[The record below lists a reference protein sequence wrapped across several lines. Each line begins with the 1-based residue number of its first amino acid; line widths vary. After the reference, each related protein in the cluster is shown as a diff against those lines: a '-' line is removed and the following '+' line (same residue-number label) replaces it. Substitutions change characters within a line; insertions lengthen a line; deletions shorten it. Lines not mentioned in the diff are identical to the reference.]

1 MRITEVRIKLM
12 HQTTD
17 RLLAFGAITIDNA
30 FVVRDLKLI
39 MGPQGPFVAMP
50 SRKMTTHC
58 PRCGLKNPVRANYC
72 NQCGNRQPEVQLAPD
87 ADGRRR
93 LYADIAH
100 PISVACRVAIERE
113 VVQEYEREVERSR
126 QPGYVS
132 RYDDMGDE
140 EPRLH
145 APPADRDDQS
155 APLARPVAGIQRTNG
170 HVSQPR

>member
-17 RLLAFGAITIDNA
+17 RLLAFGAITIDHA

-50 SRKMTTHC
+50 SRKMTSHC

-72 NQCGNRQPEVQLAPD
+72 NQCGSRQPELPLPAD
-87 ADGRRR
+87 SDGRRR

-113 VVQEYEREVERSR
+113 VVQEYERELERSR

-140 EPRLH
+140 EPRGQ
-145 APPADRDDQS
+145 PPLGDRTGHM
-155 APLARPVAGIQRTNG
+155 APLNGAGPVTRSNG
-170 HVSQPR
+170 HVPQPR

>member
-12 HQTTD
+12 NQSTD
-17 RLLAFGAITIDNA
+17 RLLAFGAITIDHA

-72 NQCGNRQPEVQLAPD
+72 NQCGSRQPEMPLPADP
-87 ADGRRR
+87 DGRRR
-93 LYADIAH
+93 MYADIAH

-113 VVQEYEREVERSR
+113 VVEEYERELERSR

-140 EPRLH
+140 EPRRETVAAEREGE
-145 APPADRDDQS
+145 APVAAGRFGG
-155 APLARPVAGIQRTNG
+155 AARPGRPPTL
-170 HVSQPR
+170 PR